1 MEQTYLYSVHPK
13 RPITDLSGVG
23 FLRVP
28 KSLQLTKEDVKK
40 CLEKAVVYR
49 RFANEG
55 GKEVRVTINDIDRL
69 HNAKYMTEEEYKE
82 FLANGLSEGA
92 GKVVVEEAPVEEEE
106 EEPVKVKD
114 ESIGEEKPEED
125 QNDLDAEEIF
135 ESDDE
140 EDAIKSVEP
149 EAEEAEPVEENQTVD
164 TASEVS
170 GEEAVEEVVEETA
183 AEKVEEG
190 NDEKESTVEEVVD
203 EKVEEKSSK
212 HHHKK

>member
-1 MEQTYLYSVHPK
+1 MEETYLYSVHPK

-92 GKVVVEEAPVEEEE
+92 GKVVVEEAPVEEEAE
-106 EEPVKVKD
+106 EAHVKVK
-114 ESIGEEKPEED
+114 EEAEVEEKPEE
-125 QNDLDAEEIF
+125 NKLDTEEIF

-140 EDAIKSVEP
+140 EDTVKSVEP
-149 EAEEAEPVEENQTVD
+149 EVEDEPVEENQTVD
-164 TASEVS
+164 AASEVS
-170 GEEAVEEVVEETA
+170 GEEAVEEVVEEETA

-190 NDEKESTVEEVVD
+190 NDEKESTVEDVVD